1 MLGACIA
8 LILAEPN
15 YELKQKLMFA
25 VLFLMVLLN
34 QSIDSQ
40 RVDQYDPVYIGR

>member
-1 MLGACIA
+1 
-8 LILAEPN
+8 
-15 YELKQKLMFA
+15 MFA

-34 QSIDSQ
+34 HLIDSQ